1 MFIMTK
7 EREEELRQSLM
18 EKDKEHVVELF
29 IRLKKMFERQGDLLE
44 KAEEELIEKMDL
56 DEIIEEIPD
65 KFEKK

>member
-1 MFIMTK
+1 MTK

>member
-1 MFIMTK
+1 MTK

-44 KAEEELIEKMDL
+44 KAEEELIEKIDL

>member
-1 MFIMTK
+1 MTK

-18 EKDKEHVVELF
+18 EQDKEHVIELF

-44 KAEEELIEKMDL
+44 EAEEELIEKMDL

>member
-1 MFIMTK
+1 
-7 EREEELRQSLM
+7 
-18 EKDKEHVVELF
+18 
-29 IRLKKMFERQGDLLE
+29 MFERQGDLLA